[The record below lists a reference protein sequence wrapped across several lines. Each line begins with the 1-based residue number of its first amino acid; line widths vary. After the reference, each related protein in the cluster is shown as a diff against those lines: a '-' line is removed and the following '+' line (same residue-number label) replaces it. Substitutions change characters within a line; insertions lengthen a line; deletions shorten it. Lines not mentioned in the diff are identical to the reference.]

1 METIG
6 KTLALTPHISGLCR
20 SSEDLKM
27 FLHPV
32 GLMFR
37 VWR

>member
-27 FLHPV
+27 FCTLSV
-32 GLMFR
+32 
-37 VWR
+37 